1 MDVDGATLAFVDI
14 LIKGTVGYVLL
25 GTYSGY
31 ATEVFIPALGFVIRL
46 GTGGDV
52 EDASVLMDSNTLS
65 FNVGALVAIEVTE
78 ERDLQA

>member
-14 LIKGTVGYVLL
+14 LIKGAVGYVLL

-31 ATEVFIPALGFVIRL
+31 ATEVFIPALGFVIRF

-52 EDASVLMDSNTLS
+52 EDG
-65 FNVGALVAIEVTE
+65 FGADCGKGGSIYCWSLYSK
-78 ERDLQA
+78 RSD